1 MIITKNKK
9 VLHKELNMIFKIFK
23 QEDGEEIIFVEDN
36 TLYFASNCIA
46 GRVRIRNFNGENMLQ
61 IESGIYQLKQLPRK
75 DFILDLLHFEEKNEG
90 IIGVK
95 TKLKNI
101 LARKKVISC
110 VEDTGHKVSDT
121 IKLTGLVLR
130 DSHCKMI
137 MKMKDFTVGESGFN
151 LVTEED
157 EEYEKENL
165 FVNRVMI
172 FMGYGNE
179 DDK

>member
-75 DFILDLLHFEEKNEG
+75 DFILDLLHFEEKNVLFCNHHTTYFL
-90 IIGVK
+90 IMQ
-95 TKLKNI
+95 TNI
-101 LARKKVISC
+101 RNVCSL
-110 VEDTGHKVSDT
+110 
-121 IKLTGLVLR
+121 
-130 DSHCKMI
+130 
-137 MKMKDFTVGESGFN
+137 
-151 LVTEED
+151 
-157 EEYEKENL
+157 
-165 FVNRVMI
+165 
-172 FMGYGNE
+172 
-179 DDK
+179 